1 MKFIVAVALIAAVAF
16 AEEIAVSS
24 KLIQEVNTRQHLW
37 KAAHNPVTRMP
48 KSQARRLLGVDME
61 ALHAYTWRNKE
72 YSAEEIAAAPESFDS
87 RTQWPS
93 CSTMNDIRNQKHC
106 GSCWAFGA
114 VESMSDRQCVH
125 KNEVVRLSAEDMNSC
140 SKSTFT
146 RCGDCNGGQPGCAW
160 SYWVSTGVVSEDC
173 YYYTAGNDSSM
184 ITPPCLKKC
193 TGNTALQWDSDKR
206 KGKKSY
212 TVAGEENMKTELATN
227 GPFEVAFQVY
237 EDFMSYS
244 SGIYRHTS
252 GGYEGGHAVKLLGYG
267 EEGGVKYWLCA
278 NSWDVTWGEKGYF
291 RIIRGQNE
299 CSIES
304 QAWAGI
310 PL

>member
-1 MKFIVAVALIAAVAF
+1 MKFVIALALIAAVCF
-16 AEEIAVSS
+16 AEEIAVST
-24 KLIQEVNTRQHLW
+24 KLIREVNNKQSLW
-37 KAAHNPVTRMP
+37 KAAHNPITRMP

-61 ALHAYTWRNKE
+61 NIHAYGWRTQE
-72 YSAEEIAAAPESFDS
+72 YTPAEQAAAPESFDS

-93 CSTMNDIRNQKHC
+93 CSTMKEIRNQKHC

-146 RCGDCNGGQPGCAW
+146 RCGSCNGGQPGCAW
-160 SYWVSTGVVSEDC
+160 TYWVQTGVVSEDC

-184 ITPPCLKKC
+184 VTPECKKRC
-193 TGNTALQWDSDKR
+193 TGNTALNWDQDKR
-206 KGKKSY
+206 KGKKNY
-212 TVAGEENMKTELATN
+212 VVTGEANMMTELSTN

-237 EDFMSYS
+237 SDFMSYS
-244 SGIYRHTS
+244 SGIYTHTS

-267 EEGGVKYWLCA
+267 AENGVKYWLCA
-278 NSWDVTWGEKGYF
+278 NSWDVTWGEQGYF
-291 RIIRGQNE
+291 RIRRGNNE